1 MDMITKAIILGGG
14 VDLPLIPGF
23 EDVSKALLP
32 VANIPALYYSISNLR
47 RHGVRDVFITCS
59 AQKENLFRQILHP
72 LEQNIHITYVPESF
86 PQGTAGTISHIVREI
101 AGEPFWVLNGSL
113 ITNLDFSRI
122 SKFHLEKGATATII
136 TKRLHLP
143 NEGISLDKSGHVEKI
158 HLFHKSRD
166 RRRTYTPCGVYLLN
180 SEVAKYIDT
189 DAYFDLKEQLI
200 PRLHSEGLHVQI
212 YEVNGEGGYVRQV
225 RTLLDYYEANWDV
238 LDRRLLNGFSGG
250 QKMGGDEVWIGEGA
264 SIARSAHLIG
274 PVVIGKG
281 AIIEDDCQIIGPAVI
296 GDNGIIKAG
305 TLFRESVLLPR
316 SVIPMRSRVEYALW
330 SDKQEVHCFR
340 ENGIPRHNHENEY
353 PVDESVQKKSFS
365 IYSYFKRLTDILFS
379 AAGLI
384 FLFPL
389 FLIIAVIVKLDSNGP
404 VFYTQ
409 RRCGVNGMEFPM
421 VKFRTMI
428 FNAEKLQ
435 EELSKKKDVDGPVF
449 KMVSD
454 PRITKVGDILRRT
467 SLDELPQLWNVFKGE
482 MSLIG
487 PRPLVME
494 EMKFNP
500 LWRDIRLT
508 VKPGITGLWQING
521 RGKTSFHEWIQ
532 YDISYVQNQSINLD
546 MKIFLK
552 TLYKTMRRVG
562 AH

>member
-32 VANIPALYYSISNLR
+32 VANVPALYYSISNLR
-47 RHGVRDVFITCS
+47 RHGVREVFITCS
-59 AQKENLFRQILHP
+59 AQKENLFRQVLHP

-86 PQGTAGTISHIVREI
+86 PQGTAGTISHIAKEI
-101 AGEPFWVLNGSL
+101 AGEPFWVLNGGL

-136 TKRLHLP
+136 TKRLHIP
-143 NEGISLDKSGHVEKI
+143 NEGISLDKSGRVDKI

-180 SEVAKYIDT
+180 SEVAEYIDP

-200 PRLHSEGLHVQI
+200 PRLYKAGLHVQI
-212 YEVNGEGGYVRQV
+212 YEVNGEGYVRQV
-225 RTLLDYYEANWDV
+225 RTLLDFYEANWDV

-281 AIIEDDCQIIGPAVI
+281 AIIEDECQIIGPAVI
-296 GDNGIIKAG
+296 GDYGIIKAG
-305 TLFRESVLLPR
+305 TILRESVLLPR
-316 SVIPMRSRVEYALW
+316 SIIPMSSRVEYALW

-340 ENGIPRHNHENEY
+340 ENGNPRHNYENGH
-353 PVDESVQKKSFS
+353 PVDESVHKNSFS
-365 IYSYFKRLTDILFS
+365 VYSYFKRITDILFS
-379 AAGLI
+379 AAGLV

-435 EELSKKKDVDGPVF
+435 EELSKTKDVDGPVF

-454 PRITKVGDILRRT
+454 PRITKVGGFLRRT

-487 PRPLVME
+487 PRPLIME
-494 EMKFNP
+494 EMKCNP
-500 LWRDIRLT
+500 LWRDIRLS

-521 RGKTSFHEWIQ
+521 RGEKSFHEWIK
-532 YDISYVQNQSINLD
+532 YDISYVQDQSFPLD
-546 MKIFLK
+546 IKIFIK
-552 TLYKTMRRVG
+552 TIRKSFCGG
-562 AH
+562 AS